1 MTERPDLIERL
12 SSIAR
17 DYEGVAKA
25 DEDAEEDLAVAATI
39 REAIAE
45 LIRLREKE
53 RQSPPAPGGVLPI
66 EKLNKIYRFVA

>member
-1 MTERPDLIERL
+1 MTERPDLVERL

-25 DEDAEEDLAVAATI
+25 DEAAEEDLAVAATI

-45 LIRLREKE
+45 LSRLREKE
-53 RQSPPAPGGVLPI
+53 RQSPPAPGGVLPS